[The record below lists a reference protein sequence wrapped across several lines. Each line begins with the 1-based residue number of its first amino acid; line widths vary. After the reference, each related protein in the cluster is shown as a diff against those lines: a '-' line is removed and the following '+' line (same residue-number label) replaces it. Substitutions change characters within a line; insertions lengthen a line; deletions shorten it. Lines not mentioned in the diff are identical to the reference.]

1 MRQFIL
7 LFVFIAFV
15 GAADDALIETESG
28 PKSSAD
34 LVAEAGEPNAAA
46 IDKIPLG
53 AAVGT
58 TVIKDD
64 AKAEAVATD
73 VEKAEA
79 AEEKNKSKSSESK
92 ESKEEEAEDKKV
104 KVEAIPKETVAVA
117 HKKAGDEKP
126 EVATATKVEL
136 KPVETEAARAK
147 RDEEAI
153 DKIPLGA
160 AVGTTV
166 VKDEAKVVKD
176 ADEKTAAE
184 NKSKSSE
191 SKESKEKEEEV
202 ETEKVKLS
210 KVPTEEVAVA
220 HKKAGEDEVK
230 ISTATDAA
238 IVAEKVEKSRARR
251 FA

>member
-7 LFVFIAFV
+7 LFLFIAYV
-15 GAADDALIETESG
+15 GAADDALLETESG

-92 ESKEEEAEDKKV
+92 ESKEEAEDKEV

-136 KPVETEAARAK
+136 KPVESEARVK

-166 VKDEAKVVKD
+166 VKDEEKVVKV

-191 SKESKEKEEEV
+191 SKESKEKEEV

-220 HKKAGEDEVK
+220 HKKADEDEVK
-230 ISTATDAA
+230 ISTATEAA

>member
-92 ESKEEEAEDKKV
+92 ESKEEAEDKEV

-117 HKKAGDEKP
+117 HKKAGEGKP

-136 KPVETEAARAK
+136 KPVETEAHAK
-147 RDEEAI
+147 REAI

-176 ADEKTAAE
+176 ADEKTDAE

-191 SKESKEKEEEV
+191 SKESKEEEI

-210 KVPTEEVAVA
+210 KVPTEEVAIA

-230 ISTATDAA
+230 IATATEAA

>member
-7 LFVFIAFV
+7 LFLFIAYV
-15 GAADDALIETESG
+15 GAADDALLETENG

-73 VEKAEA
+73 VKKAEA
-79 AEEKNKSKSSESK
+79 VEEKNKSKSSEST

-136 KPVETEAARAK
+136 KPVETEARAK

-176 ADEKTAAE
+176 ADEKSAAE

-230 ISTATDAA
+230 ISTATEAA